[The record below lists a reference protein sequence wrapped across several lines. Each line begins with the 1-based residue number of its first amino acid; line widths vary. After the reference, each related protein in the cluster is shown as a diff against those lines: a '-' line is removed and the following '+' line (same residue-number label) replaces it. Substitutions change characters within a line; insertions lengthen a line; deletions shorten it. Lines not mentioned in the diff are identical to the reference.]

1 MGKEFDKPVL
11 EWKEKIESHVSLCDI
26 LSKCK
31 EYIEENEVIKQ
42 EFVPGVFQ
50 TINVS
55 PLNLSFP
62 FTKTEP
68 QLVQVDHET
77 CNKDHNE
84 NSLSSHSSESEC
96 ELFDLDNLAIEADT
110 LPLIHQNK
118 SLNSITSSGETHKQN
133 FQKWLDENAPGFS
146 MLSFNK
152 LANLSQEIEKDGIDA
167 LDGSDVSTLRRKL
180 ELDTPPLYQIIG
192 DNNID
197 LYVKTKH
204 ISSEKQNKS
213 IHWFAMNA
221 VQDRVTGNALDNLRP
236 IKSIMKMENKEFL
249 PSFHD
254 NQDLLHDFIPL
265 FARVLVDKIPAM
277 QTFKSVVVK
286 HIPHKYSNE
295 MKKKTTQV
303 LSMQLSILMRNYQNP
318 SLYIYLCRIKQ

>member
-11 EWKEKIESHVSLCDI
+11 EWKEKIESHGSLCDI
-26 LSKCK
+26 LSKYE
-31 EYIEENEVIKQ
+31 EYIEENEAIKQ
-42 EFVPGVFQ
+42 EFVPEGFQ

-68 QLVQVDHET
+68 QLVQVDHEA

-84 NSLSSHSSESEC
+84 NSLSSESEC
-96 ELFDLDNLAIEADT
+96 ELFDLEDLPIEADT
-110 LPLIHQNK
+110 LPLIHQSE
-118 SLNSITSSGETHKQN
+118 SLNSITSSGETHKQY
-133 FQKWLDENAPGFS
+133 FEKWLDENAPGFS

-152 LANLSQEIEKDGIDA
+152 LANLAQEIGKDGIDA

-180 ELDTPPLYQIIG
+180 ELDTPPFYQIIG
-192 DNNID
+192 DNID

-204 ISSEKQNKS
+204 MSSEKQNKS

-254 NQDLLHDFIPL
+254 NQDLLHDFIPV

-303 LSMQLSILMRNYQNP
+303 LSS
-318 SLYIYLCRIKQ
+318 

>member
-1 MGKEFDKPVL
+1 MREARNGAYQQVHSSTLKKLDDMGKEFDKPVL
-11 EWKEKIESHVSLCDI
+11 EWKEKIESHGSLCDI
-26 LSKCK
+26 LSKCE
-31 EYIEENEVIKQ
+31 EYIEENEVINQ
-42 EFVPGVFQ
+42 EFVPKGFQ

-55 PLNLSFP
+55 PHNLSFP

-68 QLVQVDHET
+68 QLVQVDHEA

-84 NSLSSHSSESEC
+84 NSLSSESEC
-96 ELFDLDNLAIEADT
+96 ELFYLENLPIEADT
-110 LPLIHQNK
+110 LPLIRQSE
-118 SLNSITSSGETHKQN
+118 SLNLITLSGETHKQN
-133 FQKWLDENAPGFS
+133 FKKWLDENAPGFS
-146 MLSFNK
+146 ILSFIK
-152 LANLSQEIEKDGIDA
+152 LANLAKEIGKDG

-180 ELDTPPLYQIIG
+180 ELDTPPLYQIVG
-192 DNNID
+192 DNTD

-204 ISSEKQNKS
+204 MSSEKQNKI

-236 IKSIMKMENKEFL
+236 IKSIMKMESKEFL

-254 NQDLLHDFIPL
+254 NQHLLHDFIPL

-277 QTFKSVVVK
+277 QNFKSVVVK

-295 MKKKTTQV
+295 MKKKTTQ
-303 LSMQLSILMRNYQNP
+303 
-318 SLYIYLCRIKQ
+318 